1 MWALALG
8 CEWKGK
14 DMDVVINKKVACHD
28 AAGLINA
35 CDMMREKNST
45 KVRADVLYLNRRGY
59 PCRRYRPCEIDF
71 WDYGTGNRSFNVYG
85 DGFVAEWVVSV
96 LREHYGALGIFVGWW
111 PYDTPRSGAVTH
123 L

>member
-1 MWALALG
+1 
-8 CEWKGK
+8 
-14 DMDVVINKKVACHD
+14 MDVVLNEKIACHD
-28 AAGLINA
+28 SAGLVYA
-35 CDMMREKNST
+35 CELMREVNST

-59 PCRRYRPCEIDF
+59 PCRRYRPCVIEF
-71 WDYGTGNRSFNVYG
+71 WHIGDSQSFNVYG